1 MSGPEAVK
9 NWMAL
14 MLAILAL
21 YFATW
26 LGSLVLLKKIILA
39 EYQIAFHGLSAYPLS
54 GDTLGKED

>member
-1 MSGPEAVK
+1 
-9 NWMAL
+9 MAL